1 MSKKSR
7 RGLICTTV
15 LLTMVA
21 AGCKKKVVTP
31 VTPPA
36 PVAQNNNPTPAPG
49 KPAVLDFAVEPSTV
63 ERGQSALLRW
73 SVSNAT
79 EVTID
84 NGIGTVQS
92 NGSRKIIPSEST
104 TYKLTARGPMG
115 DVSATAT
122 VNVTSAAPPPPP
134 AVTTGTGTLE
144 SRLASQVQDAYFD
157 YDSSSIREDART
169 ALTKDADAL
178 KGIFTDFPSATIVIE
193 GHGDER
199 GSAEYNLGLGDRR
212 ASAAKEFLTLL
223 GVPPDKLKTISYGKE
238 RPQCTEATESCY
250 QLNRRA
256 HLTTG
261 Q

>member
-1 MSKKSR
+1 MLKKSR

-15 LLTMVA
+15 LLTMFA

-36 PVAQNNNPTPAPG
+36 PVAQNNPTPAPG
-49 KPAVLDFAVEPSTV
+49 KPTVLDFAVEPTTV

-84 NGIGTVQS
+84 NGVGTVQS

-104 TYKLTARGPMG
+104 TYKLTARGSMG
-115 DVSATAT
+115 EVTATAT
-122 VNVTSAAPPPPP
+122 VNVTGAAPPPPP
-134 AVTTGTGTLE
+134 AAATGTGTLE
-144 SRLASQVQDAYFD
+144 SRLGSQVQDAYFD

-178 KGIFTDFPSATIVIE
+178 KGIFNDFPNATIVIE

-223 GVPPDKLKTISYGKE
+223 GVPADKLKTISYGKE

-256 HLTTG
+256 HVTTG

>member
-1 MSKKSR
+1 M
-7 RGLICTTV
+7 
-15 LLTMVA
+15 
-21 AGCKKKVVTP
+21 TP

-36 PVAQNNNPTPAPG
+36 PVAQNNPTPAPG
-49 KPAVLDFAVEPSTV
+49 KPTVLDFAVEPTTV

-84 NGIGTVQS
+84 NGVGTVQS

-104 TYKLTARGPMG
+104 TYKLTARGSMG
-115 DVSATAT
+115 EVTATAT
-122 VNVTSAAPPPPP
+122 VNVTGAAPPPPP
-134 AVTTGTGTLE
+134 AAATGTGTLE
-144 SRLASQVQDAYFD
+144 SRLGSQVQDAYFD

-178 KGIFTDFPSATIVIE
+178 KGIFNDFPNATIVIE

-223 GVPPDKLKTISYGKE
+223 GVPADKLKTISYGKE

-256 HLTTG
+256 HVTTG